1 MKCFTVLS
9 FYFLSSKNLP
19 TILSIGETVRPSM
32 SDEVLNWQTE
42 NSLVQNSILTSIY
55 KNMTEVKDK
64 DDQIDIT
71 VKVQNSQVSH
81 MINVL
86 EKRLE
91 NLKYELLS
99 HSSSLANFVANQE
112 KETKFIRNQIE
123 TLRTTGET
131 PWNS

>member
-19 TILSIGETVRPSM
+19 TILPIGETVRPSM

-42 NSLVQNSILTSIY
+42 NSLVQNSALTSIY
-55 KNMTEVKDK
+55 KHVTEVKGK
-64 DDQIDIT
+64 VDQIDTT
-71 VKVQNSQVSH
+71 VKVQNPQVSH